1 MLMEYKEVVL
11 IELEKYCRKAHNR
24 SMLWCWSK
32 SVEWMENRVIYN
44 VKANEDSKYIGCSRV
59 ILLCGD
65 IANPVDGGNA
75 CPYGQDS
82 LIC

>member
-1 MLMEYKEVVL
+1 
-11 IELEKYCRKAHNR
+11 
-24 SMLWCWSK
+24 
-32 SVEWMENRVIYN
+32 MENRVIYN

-65 IANPVDGGNA
+65 IPNPVDGENA